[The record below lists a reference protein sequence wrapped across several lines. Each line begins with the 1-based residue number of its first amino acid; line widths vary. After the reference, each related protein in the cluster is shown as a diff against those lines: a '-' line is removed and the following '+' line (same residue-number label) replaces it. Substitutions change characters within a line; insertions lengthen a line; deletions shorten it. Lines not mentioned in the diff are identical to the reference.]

1 MLWRAIMKVTVDMD
15 MTPEEARKLMGLP
28 DLEPLQKAMME
39 KVQAQMEEYFNSIS
53 DPEAMFN
60 KFMPMGI
67 QAMEQY
73 SNFYSNLANPA
84 FRGNKTE
91 DDNT

>member
-1 MLWRAIMKVTVDMD
+1 MKVNVNMA

-28 DLEPLQKAMME
+28 DMEPLQKAMME
-39 KVQAQMEEYFNSIS
+39 KMQAQMEAYFSDIT
-53 DPEAMFN
+53 DPEAMFQ

-73 SNFYSNLANPA
+73 KNFIAAMAATNYNTSNTDANNTDDSN
-84 FRGNKTE
+84 
-91 DDNT
+91 

>member
-1 MLWRAIMKVTVDMD
+1 MKVTVNMD
-15 MTPEEARKLMGLP
+15 MTPDEARKLMGLP
-28 DLEPLQKAMME
+28 DLEPLQNAMME
-39 KVQAQMEEYFNSIS
+39 KIQSQMEEYFNSMS

-73 SNFYSNLANPA
+73 SNFYNNLAA
-84 FRGNKTE
+84 AAYRGTTTSSKT
-91 DDNT
+91 DNDNT

>member
-1 MLWRAIMKVTVDMD
+1 MKVTVDMD

-28 DLEPLQKAMME
+28 DLEPLQNAMME
-39 KVQAQMEEYFNSIS
+39 KVKEQMEEYFNDIA

-67 QAMEQY
+67 NAMEQY
-73 SNFYSNLANPA
+73 KNFYSHIANSAYAPTT
-84 FRGNKTE
+84 KK
-91 DDNT
+91 DDE

>member
-1 MLWRAIMKVTVDMD
+1 MKVTIDMD

-28 DLEPLQKAMME
+28 DLEPLQKAIMD
-39 KVQAQMEEYFNSIS
+39 KAQSKMEEYFDDIS

-60 KFMPMGI
+60 KLMPIGA

-73 SNFYSNLANPA
+73 TNFYGGLANA
-84 FRGNKTE
+84 AYGNTNKKANE
-91 DDNT
+91 E